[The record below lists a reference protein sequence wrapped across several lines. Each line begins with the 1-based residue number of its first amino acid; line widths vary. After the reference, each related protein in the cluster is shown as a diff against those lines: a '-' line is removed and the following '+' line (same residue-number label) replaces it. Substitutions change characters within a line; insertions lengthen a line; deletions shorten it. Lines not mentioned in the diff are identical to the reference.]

1 MKGSPRK
8 GRNRRD
14 GADDDDDERTVYD
27 DVDDERTVYD
37 DVDDER
43 TVYDDVD
50 DIGNNIVTDL
60 FIYVCGCNQIFVV
73 QKKDLSLLHKHRKK
87 CKKEVSFEINERLN
101 IPRGDDYNEV
111 VLLLKNSKSKE
122 VIEGF
127 KVYFATVEKLV
138 TILYNNN
145 YNDEMIIEYFYK
157 MVPKSKIKNYLK
169 NVYTYIKY

>member
-1 MKGSPRK
+1 MRGSPRK
-8 GRNRRD
+8 KRNKRD
-14 GADDDDDERTVYD
+14 GADDDERTVID

-37 DVDDER
+37 DVDD
-43 TVYDDVD
+43 DVD
-50 DIGNNIVTDL
+50 DIGNDIVTDL

-101 IPRGDDYNEV
+101 IPRGDNYNEV

-122 VIEGF
+122 VIKGF

-145 YNDEMIIEYFYK
+145 YNDEMIIKYFHK
-157 MVPKSKIKNYLK
+157 MVPKSKIKNYLE
-169 NVYTYIKY
+169 NVYSYIKY